1 MAAAIRTSILLTLL
15 GGATPL
21 LACSV
26 CGYAAPE
33 SRAAF
38 ILTTALLSFA
48 PLLFIGVVVWYLKNK
63 TSEHDIFTTQD

>member
-1 MAAAIRTSILLTLL
+1 MAAALRIGILLI
-15 GGATPL
+15 AAWVSVPL

-48 PLLFIGVVVWYLKNK
+48 PLMFIGAVVWYLKNK
-63 TSEHDIFTTQD
+63 IG